1 MKVFQELEVPFL
13 HPRPGGRARGAA
25 SPCASPCSRES
36 MLDALPGD
44 CILRIL
50 DCVSLADLARACASL
65 RAVCHAWEAAML
77 PLLETVSLQRLRP
90 SGTQAPSSARRSSRC
105 ALAPAGLFASAVRAL
120 KMRTE
125 AMHHAIAC
133 LGQDSKDL
141 TATRVRKLW
150 ARWQPCLVDRASPV
164 YDVCMLMEIIRARV
178 HESAIAAAAAE
189 LLRLGAS
196 VNATNS
202 EGLSPLI
209 MASARGLPKVVK
221 LLLAH
226 GAWLGQRGLGRF
238 RLADTRQSI
247 RGRMSAQEFV
257 SALLEA
263 EARIGVCS
271 KQQRSLD
278 ECRRLLSE
286 ASVVGAIAGCSD
298 L

>member
-1 MKVFQELEVPFL
+1 
-13 HPRPGGRARGAA
+13 
-25 SPCASPCSRES
+25 

-50 DCVSLADLARACASL
+50 DGVLLADLARCCASL
-65 RAVCHAWEAAML
+65 RAACHAWEAAML
-77 PLLETVSLQRLRP
+77 PLLEAVSQQRLRP
-90 SGTQAPSSARRSSRC
+90 LGAQAPSSSRRSSRC
-105 ALAPAGLFASAVRAL
+105 ALAPAGLFANAVRAL

-125 AMHHAIAC
+125 AMHHAVAC
-133 LGQDSKDL
+133 MGQDHKDL
-141 TATRVRKLW
+141 SAARVRKLW

-164 YDVCMLMEIIRARV
+164 YDMCMLMEIIRARV

-209 MASARGLPKVVK
+209 MASARGLPRVVK

-226 GAWLGQRGLGRF
+226 GARLGQRGVGRF

-247 RGRMSAQEFV
+247 RGRMSAHEFV
-257 SALLEA
+257 GALLEA
-263 EARIGVCS
+263 EAQIGVGS
-271 KQQRSLD
+271 KQQRSLE
-278 ECRRLLSE
+278 ECRQLLSE
-286 ASVVGAIAGCSD
+286 ANVLGSQRAA
-298 L
+298 

>member
-1 MKVFQELEVPFL
+1 
-13 HPRPGGRARGAA
+13 
-25 SPCASPCSRES
+25 

-44 CILRIL
+44 CILRII
-50 DCVSLADLARACASL
+50 DGVPLAELTQCCASL
-65 RAVCHAWEAAML
+65 RAACHAWEAAML
-77 PLLETVSLQRLRP
+77 PLLETVSQQRLRP
-90 SGTQAPSSARRSSRC
+90 LGGQAPTQSARRSSRC

-125 AMHHAIAC
+125 AMHHAVAC
-133 LGQDSKDL
+133 MGQDHKDL
-141 TATRVRKLW
+141 TAARVRKLW

-164 YDVCMLMEIIRARV
+164 YDMCMLMEIIRARV

-221 LLLAH
+221 LLLTH
-226 GAWLGQRGLGRF
+226 GARLGQRGVGRF

-263 EARIGVCS
+263 EAQIGVGS
-271 KQQRSLD
+271 KQQRSLE
-278 ECRRLLSE
+278 ECRDLLSE
-286 ASVVGAIAGCSD
+286 ASVLGLQRAAEYRAEGKMARPVVGLLHNAN
-298 L
+298 

>member
-1 MKVFQELEVPFL
+1 
-13 HPRPGGRARGAA
+13 
-25 SPCASPCSRES
+25 
-36 MLDALPGD
+36 
-44 CILRIL
+44 
-50 DCVSLADLARACASL
+50 
-65 RAVCHAWEAAML
+65 
-77 PLLETVSLQRLRP
+77 
-90 SGTQAPSSARRSSRC
+90 
-105 ALAPAGLFASAVRAL
+105 
-120 KMRTE
+120 
-125 AMHHAIAC
+125 
-133 LGQDSKDL
+133 
-141 TATRVRKLW
+141 
-150 ARWQPCLVDRASPV
+150 
-164 YDVCMLMEIIRARV
+164 MLMEIIRARV

-263 EARIGVCS
+263 EARIPRDGE
-271 KQQRSLD
+271 KR
-278 ECRRLLSE
+278 
-286 ASVVGAIAGCSD
+286 AGSTRTVLAPFCVSIQPPHK
-298 L
+298 LT